1 MTVSKTFWDGLP
13 KDVQAALQKAATE
26 SARFDRKLTR
36 ETSDQV
42 VAKLRSL
49 GIKVNE
55 VDKPAFIK
63 QTESVYTELGAKIP
77 GLTEL
82 VQKIRKA
89 QA

>member
-1 MTVSKTFWDGLP
+1 
-13 KDVQAALQKAATE
+13 
-26 SARFDRKLTR
+26 
-36 ETSDQV
+36 
-42 VAKLRSL
+42 
-49 GIKVNE
+49 

-63 QTESVYTELGAKIP
+63 QTESVYTDLGAKTP